1 MTLYE
6 GRVGSDYEVLTTHIE
21 KNLERRLEALG
32 LTDGTRIELLN
43 RKRNGTAI
51 FKVRGT
57 RLAVGKEIAMGIE
70 IKEEQP

>member
-6 GRVGSDYEVLTTHIE
+6 GNVGSHYRVLTTHIE

-43 RKRNGTAI
+43 RKRNGTSI
-51 FKVRGT
+51 FKVRGS

-70 IKEEQP
+70 VKEEQP